1 MIYIPFL
8 AKTSY
13 LNKINKTQYRR
24 YDEQKITSH
33 FLCTGAS

>member
-1 MIYIPFL
+1 MIRIPFL

-13 LNKINKTQYRR
+13 LNKINKAEYRR
-24 YDEQKITSH
+24 YDEQKITH